1 MPFCHIIFLF
11 VSDAPAYR
19 SARRRRRQTLRALT
33 QRIYT
38 QREEHFLRPSL
49 PHPFAIFLLLGDGFS
64 GGAAARASKTSQE
77 RMETLNGQIHG
88 CGGACCKWLRH
99 PQHYVIFTTA
109 SLALILAINHFLM
122 LVRLHAP
129 VSLFWQFLPIQLKV
143 CLGCAQLQML
153 SNSLTGSKAFI
164 RSIRSA
170 FSQVYFYIRA
180 SDDSRV
186 KRF

>member
-1 MPFCHIIFLF
+1 MRTCHIIFLF
-11 VSDAPAYR
+11 VSDMHLPI
-19 SARRRRRQTLRALT
+19 ARRVGGGGRRCALT

-109 SLALILAINHFLM
+109 SLACASLILAINHFLM

-143 CLGCAQLQML
+143 CFGCAQLQML
-153 SNSLTGSKAFI
+153 SHSLILDQRLSLGPLGQRILS
-164 RSIRSA
+164 SI
-170 FSQVYFYIRA
+170 FLH
-180 SDDSRV
+180 
-186 KRF
+186 